1 MLGEMLGE
9 GRGKITGQRVLP
21 DGKVEVSFQQSNKIL
36 GVETTEIGTYTSEMR
51 PDGTLCG
58 EGQGVEMTKDGETAM
73 WKGSG
78 VGRFTRP
85 GAASYRG
92 AIYYQTTSKKQLARL
107 NGVAAVFEYET
118 DENGNTSG
126 KFWEWK

>member
-9 GRGKITGQRVLP
+9 ASGKMSGQRVLP
-21 DGKVEVSFQQSNKIL
+21 DGKVEISFQQSGKIL

-51 PDGTLCG
+51 ADDTLFG
-58 EGQGVEMTKDGETAM
+58 EGQGVDMTKDGETAM
-73 WKGSG
+73 WKGPG
-78 VGRFTRP
+78 VGKFTRP
-85 GAASYRG
+85 GAISYRG
-92 AIYYQTTSKKQLARL
+92 AIYYQTTSKKLARL
-107 NGVAAVFEYET
+107 NGIAIVFEYET